1 MGVRAKSKCPA
12 LALVAATSVFAF
24 AGCGKE
30 DEQIKVYRVAKAPVE
45 NPVPTQPVAPP
56 SSMSLPP
63 NHPPVSGAGTGPAA
77 SAAPMSASTVP
88 TPPHWEPQPLAQMRQ
103 ASFLVRG
110 ENGATADV
118 SLVTLGP
125 SSGDVLDNV
134 NRWLGQLGQP
144 PLTAEQLPQVVQHLP
159 GDLGHVAIVD
169 LAGKP
174 EQGDPN
180 KDGRIIAAIAPAAT
194 GTAFFKLRG
203 NPVLAGAEKENFLKW
218 VAANRSE
225 GK

>member
-1 MGVRAKSKCPA
+1 
-12 LALVAATSVFAF
+12 
-24 AGCGKE
+24 
-30 DEQIKVYRVAKAPVE
+30 
-45 NPVPTQPVAPP
+45 
-56 SSMSLPP
+56 
-63 NHPPVSGAGTGPAA
+63 
-77 SAAPMSASTVP
+77 
-88 TPPHWEPQPLAQMRQ
+88 MRQ

-110 ENGATADV
+110 ENGATVDI
-118 SLVTLGP
+118 SLVTLGS
-125 SSGDVLDNV
+125 SSGDVLENV

-144 PLTAEQLPQVVQHLP
+144 PLTAEKLPSVVQHLP
-159 GDLGHVAIVD
+159 GDLGHVAVVD

-203 NPVLAGAEKENFLKW
+203 NPALADVEKENFLKW
-218 VAANRSE
+218 VAASRSK

>member
-1 MGVRAKSKCPA
+1 MGARSKSKL
-12 LALVAATSVFAF
+12 LALVAGVFLI

-30 DEQIKVYRVAKAPVE
+30 EAQIKVYRVVKAPLE
-45 NPVPTQPVAPP
+45 NPASTQPVPPP
-56 SSMSLPP
+56 SSASLPP
-63 NHPPVSGAGTGPAA
+63 NHPPVSGAGTGPAP

-110 ENGATADV
+110 ENGATADI

-134 NRWLGQLGQP
+134 NRWLGQLAQP

-159 GDLGHVAIVD
+159 GDLGHVAVVD

-203 NPVLAGAEKENFLKW
+203 NSALAGAEKENFLKW
-218 VAANRSE
+218 VAASRSG

>member
-1 MGVRAKSKCPA
+1 MAKSKFPA
-12 LALVAATSVFAF
+12 LIVVGICVFAF

-30 DEQIKVYRVAKAPVE
+30 DEQIKVYRVVKAPLE
-45 NPVPTQPVAPP
+45 NPPSTQPVPPP
-56 SSMSLPP
+56 SSMSMPP
-63 NHPPVSGAGTGPAA
+63 NHPPVSGAGTGPAP

-88 TPPHWEPQPLAQMRQ
+88 TPPHWEAQSLAQMRQ

-110 ENGATADV
+110 ENGAIADI

-159 GDLGHVAIVD
+159 GDVGHVAIVD
-169 LAGKP
+169 LEGKP
-174 EQGDPN
+174 EQGDPK
-180 KDGRIIAAIAPAAT
+180 KDGRIIAAIAPAEK

-203 NPVLAGAEKENFLKW
+203 NPALAGAEKENFLKW
-218 VAANRSE
+218 ISASRSG

>member
-1 MGVRAKSKCPA
+1 MAKSKFPA
-12 LALVAATSVFAF
+12 LVVAAISVFAL

-30 DEQIKVYRVAKAPVE
+30 DEQIKVYRVVKAPLE
-45 NPVPTQPVAPP
+45 NPPSTQPVPPP
-56 SSMSLPP
+56 SSASLPP
-63 NHPPVSGAGTGPAA
+63 NHPPVSGAGTGPAP

-110 ENGATADV
+110 ENGATADI

-134 NRWLGQLGQP
+134 NRWLGQLAQP

-159 GDLGHVAIVD
+159 GDLGHVAVVD

-203 NPVLAGAEKENFLKW
+203 NSALAGAEKENFLKW
-218 VAANRSE
+218 VVASRSG

>member
-1 MGVRAKSKCPA
+1 M
-12 LALVAATSVFAF
+12 
-24 AGCGKE
+24 
-30 DEQIKVYRVAKAPVE
+30 
-45 NPVPTQPVAPP
+45 
-56 SSMSLPP
+56 SMPP
-63 NHPPVSGAGTGPAA
+63 NHPPVSGAGTGPAP

-110 ENGATADV
+110 ENGATADI

-169 LAGKP
+169 LGRQTGARRS
-174 EQGDPN
+174 EQGWTHHC
-180 KDGRIIAAIAPAAT
+180 GHRS
-194 GTAFFKLRG
+194 RG
-203 NPVLAGAEKENFLKW
+203 DRDSLLQTPRQSGPGW
-218 VAANRSE
+218 RGE
-225 GK
+225 GKLFEMGRCQPE

>member
-1 MGVRAKSKCPA
+1 MGARSKSEL
-12 LALVAATSVFAF
+12 LALVAGVFLI

-30 DEQIKVYRVAKAPVE
+30 EAQIKVYRVVKAPLE
-45 NPVPTQPVAPP
+45 NPASTQPVPPP
-56 SSMSLPP
+56 SSASLPP
-63 NHPPVSGAGTGPAA
+63 NHPPVSGAGTGPAP

-110 ENGATADV
+110 ENGATADI

-134 NRWLGQLGQP
+134 NRWLGQLAQP

-159 GDLGHVAIVD
+159 GDLGHVAVVD

-203 NPVLAGAEKENFLKW
+203 NSALAGAEKENFLKW
-218 VAANRSE
+218 VAASRSG

>member
-1 MGVRAKSKCPA
+1 MGVRAKSKVPGLVLFA
-12 LALVAATSVFAF
+12 LTGLFVIAS
-24 AGCGKE
+24 CGKE
-30 DEQIKVYRVAKAPVE
+30 DEKIKVYRVAKAPLE
-45 NPVPTQPVAPP
+45 NPAPTQPVPPP
-56 SSMSLPP
+56 SSASLPP
-63 NHPPVSGAGTGPAA
+63 NHPPVSPSP
-77 SAAPMSASTVP
+77 SAAAMNASTVP

-110 ENGATADV
+110 ENGASVDI

-125 SSGDVLDNV
+125 SSGDVLENV

-144 PLTAEQLPQVVQHLP
+144 PITAEQLPQVVQHLP
-159 GDLGHVAIVD
+159 GDVGHVAVVD

-174 EQGDPN
+174 EQGDAN

-203 NPVLAGAEKENFLKW
+203 NPALAGAEKENFLNW
-218 VAANRSE
+218 VAASRS
-225 GK
+225 GSK